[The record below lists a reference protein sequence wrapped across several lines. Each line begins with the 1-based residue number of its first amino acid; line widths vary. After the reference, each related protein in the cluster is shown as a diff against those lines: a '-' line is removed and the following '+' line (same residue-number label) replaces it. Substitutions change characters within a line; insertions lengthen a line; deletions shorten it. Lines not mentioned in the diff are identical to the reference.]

1 MESLQILGSLLAR
14 LKTAGENGLAVYL
27 MDRELKERY
36 PYNNG
41 ALKIYDE

>member
-1 MESLQILGSLLAR
+1 MESLQILGSILAR

-36 PYNNG
+36 PYKNVAMN
-41 ALKIYDE
+41 IYDE